1 MKLILT
7 RELGRLAKWLRIF
20 GFDTIYFKQPR
31 FSKLLLVAMQE
42 NRIIVTKNTR
52 IGNHRG
58 VRIVRVVSNILK
70 EQLCEVFKS
79 LGINIEEMRLFCRC
93 TICNQELTRVSKDE
107 VKGKVPEF
115 VFDTQN
121 EFLACNKCSRI
132 YWQGTHWGNVKEVL
146 DSIGKK

>member
-20 GFDTIYFKQPR
+20 GFDTTYFKQPR
-31 FSKLLLVAMQE
+31 FAKLLLVAMQE
-42 NRIIVTKNTR
+42 NRIIITKNTR

-58 VRIVRVVSNILK
+58 VRIVRVQSNILK
-70 EQLCEVFKS
+70 EQLCEVFKL
-79 LGINIEEMRLFCRC
+79 LGINVEEMRLFSRC
-93 TICNQELTRVSKDE
+93 TICNEELVRVKKE
-107 VKGKVPEF
+107 AVCGKVPEF

-121 EFLACNKCSRI
+121 EFLSCNKCSRV

-146 DSIGKK
+146 DSIGKE